1 MTALGARDRS
11 LAGVGL
17 TDDSETPALQRLF
30 NPITAIWLVLV
41 GVFAFSALVVLGTY
55 ESDLRGGDD
64 GGAHALSHSA
74 VGYAG
79 MAQFLKDAGQT
90 VVISR
95 SKLANGHS
103 EGVLI
108 ATPPLEGKLADVR
121 ALNFHGPVLM
131 VLPKWNAWPDIFH
144 RGWVGEGQPID
155 LKLLDKASLL
165 GAYAP
170 ARRPNVS
177 AATLFGRGDRFGE
190 TLSFKT
196 GPIDRLQILQT
207 KDLIPVLQDETGAM
221 ILGRDPK
228 TGIYVLSDPDL
239 LNNHGL
245 KSIDNA
251 LAGAR
256 IVETLKE
263 ADGPVMFDVSLNG
276 FARER
281 NVMRLLF
288 DPPFLAVTLCLFLAA
303 CLAGFQAACRF
314 GAARRGGRVFA
325 LGKEALADNTAALIR
340 LTGREHRMGPRYAE
354 LTRNLAARA
363 TGVPRELTGDG
374 LTQFLDRMGAQRGA
388 QDRLSELTAI
398 IGGAANREQVL
409 AAAKRLFHWRLEMTR
424 ERQ

>member
-1 MTALGARDRS
+1 MS
-11 LAGVGL
+11 VAGVKSAAAAGMGL
-17 TDDSETPALQRLF
+17 ADQPDAPALQRLF

-55 ESDLRGGDD
+55 ENDLRGGDD
-64 GGAHALSHSA
+64 GRAHALSRSA

-79 MAQFLKDAGQT
+79 MAKFLKDAGQT

-95 SKLANGHS
+95 NKLAKGHS
-103 EGVLI
+103 QGVLI
-108 ATPPLEGKLADVR
+108 ATPPLTATLADIK
-121 ALNFHGPVLM
+121 ALNFHGPLLL
-131 VLPKWNAWPDIFH
+131 VLPKWSAFPDFLH
-144 RGWVGEGQPID
+144 RGWVGERGLID
-155 LKLLDKASLL
+155 LKALDKTNLL
-165 GAYAP
+165 AAYAP

-177 AATLFGRGDRFGE
+177 AATLFGRGDRFGDS
-190 TLSFKT
+190 LSFRT
-196 GPIDRLQILQT
+196 GPIDSLQILQSP
-207 KDLIPVLQDETGAM
+207 DLTPVLQDETGATV
-221 ILGRDPK
+221 LGRDPK

-239 LNNHGL
+239 LDNHGL
-245 KSIDNA
+245 KSLDNA

-256 IVETLKE
+256 IVETLKQGE
-263 ADGPVMFDVSLNG
+263 GPVLFDVSLNG

-314 GAARRGGRVFA
+314 GAVRRSGRVFA

-354 LTRNLAARA
+354 LTRNLAAKA
-363 TGVPRELTGDG
+363 TGVPRELTGDA
-374 LTQFLDRMGAQRGA
+374 LTQFLDRMGVQRGA
-388 QDRLSELTAI
+388 EDRLSDLTAT

-409 AAAKRLFHWRLEMTR
+409 AAARRLFRWRLEMTR

>member
-1 MTALGARDRS
+1 MSVAGME
-11 LAGVGL
+11 LA
-17 TDDSETPALQRLF
+17 EPREAPALQRLF

-55 ESDLRGGDD
+55 ENDLRGGDD
-64 GGAHALSHSA
+64 GAAHALSRSA
-74 VGYAG
+74 IGYAG
-79 MAQFLKDAGQT
+79 MVQFLRDAGQT

-95 SKLANGHS
+95 NKLANGHS

-108 ATPPLEGKLADVR
+108 ATPPLGAKLADVK
-121 ALNFHGPVLM
+121 ALNFHGPLLL
-131 VLPKWNAWPDIFH
+131 VLPKWNSPPDFLR
-144 RGWVGEGQPID
+144 RGWVGERSLID
-155 LKLLDKASLL
+155 LRLLDKKSLL

-177 AATLFGRGDRFGE
+177 VATLSGRGDRFGDAIV
-190 TLSFKT
+190 FRT
-196 GPIDRLQILQT
+196 GPIDSLQILQAT
-207 KDLIPVLQDETGAM
+207 NLIPVLQDETGAT
-221 ILGRDPK
+221 ILGRDPSS
-228 TGIYVLSDPDL
+228 GLYVLSDPDL
-239 LNNHGL
+239 LDNHGL
-245 KSIDNA
+245 KSLDNA

-256 IVETLKE
+256 IVETLKQG
-263 ADGPVMFDVSLNG
+263 DGPVLFDVSLDG

-314 GAARRGGRVFA
+314 GATRRTGRVFA

-354 LTRNLAARA
+354 LTRNLAAKA
-363 TGVPRELTGDG
+363 TGVPRELTGEA

-388 QDRLSELTAI
+388 EDRLSDLTAT

-409 AAAKRLFHWRLEMTR
+409 AAARRLFRWRLEMTR

>member
-1 MTALGARDRS
+1 MSALGVRDRAA
-11 LAGVGL
+11 AGVGL
-17 TDDSETPALQRLF
+17 VPEDEAPALRQLF
-30 NPITAIWLVLV
+30 SPITAIWLVLV
-41 GVFAFSALVVLGTY
+41 GVFAFSALIVLGTY
-55 ESDLRGGDD
+55 ETDLRGGDD

-95 SKLANGHS
+95 NKLAKGHS

-108 ATPPLEGKLADVR
+108 ATPPLSAKLADVK
-121 ALNFHGPVLM
+121 ALNFHGPVLL
-131 VLPKWNAWPDIFH
+131 VLPKWNSGPDFFR
-144 RGWVGEGQPID
+144 RGWVGERSLID
-155 LKLLDKASLL
+155 LRLLDKASLM

-170 ARRPNVS
+170 ARRPNIS
-177 AATLFGRGDRFGE
+177 AATLHGAGDRFG
-190 TLSFKT
+190 SDVVFPT
-196 GPIDRLQILQT
+196 GQIDALQILQS
-207 KDLIPVLQDETGAM
+207 KDLTPVLQDETGAT
-221 ILGRDPK
+221 ILGRDPT

-239 LNNHGL
+239 LDNHGV
-245 KSIDNA
+245 KSLDNA

-256 IVETLKE
+256 IVETLKQG
-263 ADGPVMFDVSLNG
+263 DGPVLFDVSLNG

-314 GAARRGGRVFA
+314 GATRRAGRVFA

-354 LTRNLAARA
+354 LTRNLAAKA
-363 TGVPRELTGDG
+363 TGVPRELTGEA

-388 QDRLSELTAI
+388 EDRLSDLTAT

-409 AAAKRLFHWRLEMTR
+409 AAARRLFRWRLEMTR